1 MTVDASPFALR
12 AILKQKLEHSDVYKV
27 VPYTSWSLT
36 EVERC
41 YSQTEHEA
49 HAVVWGSAFLA
60 FFPYGINFKLFIDHK
75 ALLQIY
81 SHTSKPSVRIERWV
95 LCLQQFDFEIK
106 HKKGTKN
113 PEDALLRL
121 SIQSK
126 IEKSC
131 SVTNIYEN
139 FIIETRSLSKDTD
152 KIRHE
157 TLMDDTLNLVI
168 KAQTAKEF
176 TEFTSLFKNFART
189 LHAKQ
194 HFFKEQQN
202 PATKNLIQKGSF
214 ASTPKPLAN
223 WENLTHT
230 RDNTGI

>member
-36 EVERC
+36 ELERC

-106 HKKGTKN
+106 HNKVLK
-113 PEDALLRL
+113 
-121 SIQSK
+121 
-126 IEKSC
+126 
-131 SVTNIYEN
+131 
-139 FIIETRSLSKDTD
+139 
-152 KIRHE
+152 
-157 TLMDDTLNLVI
+157 
-168 KAQTAKEF
+168 
-176 TEFTSLFKNFART
+176 
-189 LHAKQ
+189 
-194 HFFKEQQN
+194 
-202 PATKNLIQKGSF
+202 IQKMLSWGFPYKAKLKNHVVLPTYMRTS
-214 ASTPKPLAN
+214 S
-223 WENLTHT
+223 
-230 RDNTGI
+230 